1 MSKSAQIAQLKRELN
16 QRIVQVKSLEIKL
29 ASLQPQ
35 KHNELQR
42 EVRIKNTKQTK
53 TRKTRKHRSKPV
65 RQKPTK
71 TGIFFGKDEVKSLR
85 FESGKDR
92 AYTREEIR
100 KISRE
105 FADTIDTKFFS
116 ISVHYERLGWRN
128 GGYTGSSSPITLYD
142 ESDSDF
148 SADEA
153 GVIDAFEILY
163 G

>member
-53 TRKTRKHRSKPV
+53 TLKTRKHRSKPV

-85 FESGKDR
+85 FESGK
-92 AYTREEIR
+92 AKTYTREEIR
-100 KISRE
+100 TISRE
-105 FADTIDTKFFS
+105 FADKIDTKFFS
-116 ISVHYERLGWRN
+116 VSVHYERLGWKN
-128 GGYTGSSSPITLYD
+128 AGYTDSSSPINLYD
-142 ESDSDF
+142 PTDSDCT
-148 SADEA
+148 SEDA
-153 GVIDAFEILY
+153 GFIDAFEILY